1 MDIEKALL
9 ENFKKIYEKEESL
22 SLLTNEDL
30 FKEFSNSEVHVID
43 LIGKG
48 ERVNGVFLASKLAMT
63 RGAISKITS
72 RLIKKNLIIK
82 YKLAENKKEVYYK
95 LTDLGWKVFED
106 HRLAHDDWEKREL
119 DFFKSLAREEKELIN
134 SFLEKYNN
142 HLSNLIKERS

>member
-9 ENFKKIYEKEESL
+9 KNFKKIYEKEESL

-43 LIGKG
+43 LIGKE

-72 RLIKKNLIIK
+72 RLIKKNLILK
-82 YKLAENKKEVYYK
+82 YKLAGNKKEVYYK
-95 LTDLGWKVFED
+95 LTDLGWKFFED

-119 DFFKSLAREEKELIN
+119 AFFKSLAREEKELIN